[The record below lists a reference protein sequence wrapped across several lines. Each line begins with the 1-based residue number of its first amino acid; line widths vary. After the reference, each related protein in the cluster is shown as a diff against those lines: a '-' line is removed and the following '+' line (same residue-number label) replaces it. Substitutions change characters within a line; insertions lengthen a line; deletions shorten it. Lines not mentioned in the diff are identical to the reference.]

1 LIGLSISQR
10 WTLPPEWIANAIAAG
25 ADAPDPFNQEG
36 MVTIAGV
43 TFGFLAGFA
52 LWRAKFGAYTIKC
65 STAKNSALH
74 RRGCWNPDLLFWFKF
89 YFSSRTGFTWDVLQI
104 HPLFFDRLLG
114 DVLCPFGLQMVASG
128 CIVIA

>member
-1 LIGLSISQR
+1 LKTKGLSFHILAALLFSLIFIGLGLIGLSISQR

-65 STAKNSALH
+65 STAK
-74 RRGCWNPDLLFWFKF
+74 K
-89 YFSSRTGFTWDVLQI
+89 
-104 HPLFFDRLLG
+104 
-114 DVLCPFGLQMVASG
+114 
-128 CIVIA
+128 